1 MQMPM
6 RKLRFALFGN
16 IYQPK
21 KSVLVKKLLCSL
33 EERKAEVYIDRKF
46 YEYLT
51 KQMLLDI
58 QPTALIDDD
67 FSADI
72 AVSMGG
78 DGTFLQTASRVA
90 DKGIPIIG
98 INMGRM
104 GFLADVS
111 GDEIDSTIASI
122 YADECRVEE
131 RSVLQV
137 EFIRSE
143 KRETSEQREQ
153 SGACIDFAESRMRK
167 TEGQASESFPYA
179 LNEVAVL
186 KRDNSSM
193 ISIRVDINGE
203 YLTTYQADGLIINTP
218 TGSTGYA
225 LSVGGPI
232 MSPEAHTLGITP
244 VAPHSLNVRPIT
256 LCDDAEVTLTVESR
270 NHNFLVAIDGR
281 SEACS
286 EETRL
291 HIRKAPYC
299 IRVLKQPESS
309 FYRTLRSKLMWGNDV
324 RN

>member
-131 RSVLQV
+131 RSVLAV

-143 KRETSEQREQ
+143 KREARNEK
-153 SGACIDFAESRMRK
+153 SGEK
-167 TEGQASESFPYA
+167 EGSFPYA

>member
-1 MQMPM
+1 M

-131 RSVLQV
+131 RSVLAV

-143 KRETSEQREQ
+143 KREARNEK
-153 SGACIDFAESRMRK
+153 SGEK
-167 TEGQASESFPYA
+167 EGSFPYA

>member
-1 MQMPM
+1 M

-33 EERKAEVYIDRKF
+33 EEHKAEVYIDRKF

-131 RSVLQV
+131 RSVLAV

-143 KRETSEQREQ
+143 KREARNEK
-153 SGACIDFAESRMRK
+153 SGEK
-167 TEGQASESFPYA
+167 EGSFPYA

>member
-1 MQMPM
+1 M

-131 RSVLQV
+131 RSVLAV
-137 EFIRSE
+137 EYIKSGDSLQSKAAKPSGRVESGE
-143 KRETSEQREQ
+143 K
-153 SGACIDFAESRMRK
+153 
-167 TEGQASESFPYA
+167 EGSFPYA

-324 RN
+324 RT

>member
-1 MQMPM
+1 M

-16 IYQPK
+16 IYQAK

-33 EERKAEVYIDRKF
+33 EERKAEVYIDRRF

-51 KQMLLDI
+51 GQLLLDI
-58 QPTALIDDD
+58 TPTGLIDDEN

-111 GDEIDSTIASI
+111 GDEIDDAIACI

-131 RSVLQV
+131 RSVLAV
-137 EFIRSE
+137 EYINGGERKAEYGAE
-143 KRETSEQREQ
+143 K
-153 SGACIDFAESRMRK
+153 D
-167 TEGQASESFPYA
+167 SFPYA

>member
-1 MQMPM
+1 MPM

-131 RSVLQV
+131 RSVLAV

-143 KRETSEQREQ
+143 KREARNEK
-153 SGACIDFAESRMRK
+153 SGEK
-167 TEGQASESFPYA
+167 EGSFPYA